1 MLRLTKVPIGLR
13 GHAPS
18 NQRMD
23 PMGRGRRVA
32 RRAGTATRCIVGFPD
47 RAAAPQDLRALGGS
61 HSPNRA

>member
-23 PMGRGRRVA
+23 PMGAAGGLRGGLAQPPV
-32 RRAGTATRCIVGFPD
+32 V
-47 RAAAPQDLRALGGS
+47 S
-61 HSPNRA
+61 